1 MAENAALLYKLL
13 KKVFSLRRG
22 LICCCVLV
30 FVSLA
35 PLHAAD
41 VPNKSAE
48 DLIRKGNRLVHGGEF
63 QYAARVYKKA
73 SEDYQSTDAVLNLAI
88 VYDHYLNF
96 ERKAVI
102 YYREFLRLR
111 PGYFDKERVL
121 KRIALIEEGKTKT
134 GPTERSSMALKYT
147 IEAPE
152 SDPYTRAGNI
162 ALKEL
167 KFELAINKYQRAVV
181 MNNSA
186 VACYNLALVY
196 DFDLKFYTRAIYFY
210 QKYLALDPETKVAG
224 DVAKRIEAAREAL
237 KQSMAITPK
246 SHLPLLGPK

>member
-1 MAENAALLYKLL
+1 
-13 KKVFSLRRG
+13 
-22 LICCCVLV
+22 
-30 FVSLA
+30 LA
-35 PLHAAD
+35 PLHATE

-48 DLIRKGNRLVHGGEF
+48 ELIRKGNRLVLGGEF
-63 QYAARVYKKA
+63 QAATQVYKKA
-73 SEDYQSTDAVLNLAI
+73 MEDYQSTDAVLNLAI

-102 YYREFLRLR
+102 FYREFLRLR
-111 PGYFDKERVL
+111 PNNFDKEKIL

-134 GPTERSSMALKYT
+134 ETTERSSMALKYT
-147 IEAPE
+147 IEAPKT
-152 SDPYTRAGNI
+152 DPYTREGNL
-162 ALKEL
+162 ALKSL
-167 KFELAINKYQRAVV
+167 KFELAINKYQRAIV

-210 QKYLALDPETKVAG
+210 QKYLALDPENKVAG

-237 KQSMAITPK
+237 KQSMAIAPK